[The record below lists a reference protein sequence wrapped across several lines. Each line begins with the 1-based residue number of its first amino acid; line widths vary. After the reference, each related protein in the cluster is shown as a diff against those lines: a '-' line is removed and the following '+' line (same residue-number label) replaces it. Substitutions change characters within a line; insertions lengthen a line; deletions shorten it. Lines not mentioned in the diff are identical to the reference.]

1 MPCGGRQ
8 CGWRAPCGN
17 KVAGGGNGGTR
28 ALDTMAALVDGIAVK
43 SRACMEEQAEAR
55 EEEVKVFFILTKPRA
70 RG

>member
-1 MPCGGRQ
+1 MEDESRLGDD
-8 CGWRAPCGN
+8 
-17 KVAGGGNGGTR
+17 GGTW
-28 ALDTMAALVDGIAVK
+28 ALEMVAAPVDGIAVK